1 MLSDGYLA
9 NGAEP
14 WMVPDVNALPDLTGT
29 VQFAAPSNGQEF
41 MPFQRDPSTGARP
54 WAIPG
59 TPGLEHRIGGLEKED
74 VSGNISYDPDNHHHM
89 TMLRQAKIQG
99 IAADIPQL
107 VVDGDDDADVLVAG
121 WGSTYGPIRQAVR
134 KVRKTGRKV
143 ARVHFRHL
151 NPFPAN
157 TEEVLQR
164 YQRIVVPE
172 MNTGQLSLLL
182 RAQFLVDARGYNQV
196 RGLPFT
202 TQELASDIT
211 AHIDEVS
218 S

>member
-1 MLSDGYLA
+1 
-9 NGAEP
+9 
-14 WMVPDVNALPDLTGT
+14 
-29 VQFAAPSNGQEF
+29 
-41 MPFQRDPSTGARP
+41 
-54 WAIPG
+54 
-59 TPGLEHRIGGLEKED
+59 
-74 VSGNISYDPDNHHHM
+74 M
-89 TMLRQAKIQG
+89 TMLRKAKVDG

-107 VVDGDDDADVLVAG
+107 TIDGDPDADVVVAG

-157 TEEVLQR
+157 TEEVLQGFER
-164 YQRIVVPE
+164 VVVPE
-172 MNTGQLSLLL
+172 MNTGQLSMLL

-202 TQELASDIT
+202 TQELTEEIT

-218 S
+218 